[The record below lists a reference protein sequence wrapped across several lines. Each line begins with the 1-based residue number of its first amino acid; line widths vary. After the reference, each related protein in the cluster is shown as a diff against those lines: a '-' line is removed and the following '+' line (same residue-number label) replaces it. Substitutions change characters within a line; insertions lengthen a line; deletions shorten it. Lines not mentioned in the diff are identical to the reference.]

1 MALGKRAPSGPARG
15 EIRWGV
21 RKRSTAVAVG
31 VVAVALLLGGLVLL
45 VLLQASLAR
54 SSDAAA
60 QQKALDV
67 IAEMEDMDIEDGRA
81 YIVDTAHAGQF
92 VQVLDAEGYVLA
104 SSDPEVAN
112 APLSACLLYT
122 SPSPR
127 DS

>member
-1 MALGKRAPSGPARG
+1 M
-15 EIRWGV
+15 

-67 IAEMEDMDIEDGRA
+67 IAEMEDMDIEDARA
-81 YIVDTAHAGQF
+81 YIMDTAHAGQF
-92 VQVLDAEGYVLA
+92 VQVLDPQG
-104 SSDPEVAN
+104 
-112 APLSACLLYT
+112 T
-122 SPSPR
+122 SWPARTPRSPTPRCQPSGPAR
-127 DS
+127 ARP